1 MLTFKLLLISH
12 YLPHMKT
19 QGSPVG
25 LKPEFASW
33 SLVLMGSSSIYSHSA
48 GLGAMPGFMSS
59 SKFLLPWEIPLTK
72 VRNISFIITR
82 FTYSLMLSK
91 MSFFW
96 ATYLMLGNYFDA
108 LLVWNIHTPE
118 CVFQVTESD
127 LAANWPNILEYIAR
141 RASILPS
148 SDLNQ
153 KISVK
158 VFVGFEYECPRGHR

>member
-1 MLTFKLLLISH
+1 MHLDTSSTTNNTSTGGVNNHSPSKVESLFTRSNSH

-72 VRNISFIITR
+72 VT
-82 FTYSLMLSK
+82 
-91 MSFFW
+91 
-96 ATYLMLGNYFDA
+96 DA
-108 LLVWNIHTPE
+108 
-118 CVFQVTESD
+118 D

-148 SDLNQ
+148 SELNQ

-158 VFVGFEYECPRGHR
+158 VFVGFEYECPRGHRFNVSAPDQAMKSSNTMRGARAGQ